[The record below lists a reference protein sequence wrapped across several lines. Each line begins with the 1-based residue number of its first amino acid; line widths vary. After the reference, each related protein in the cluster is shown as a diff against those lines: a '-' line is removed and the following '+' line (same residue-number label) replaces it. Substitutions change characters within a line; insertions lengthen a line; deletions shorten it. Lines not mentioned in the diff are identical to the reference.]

1 MSDYLPPPLVEESR
15 MQEMVRNAM
24 KNPASKAYRHL
35 VGACLSQ
42 PVGRAKDIFY
52 DGDPPKGGTTG
63 LRRTGRALMEL
74 RRAIETVFQ
83 RHGAVPVEAA
93 HLLLPATTTCPW
105 RRDMETPVRLM
116 TRSGEVVMLP
126 HDLRVPFARLLAR
139 LPPSTTTTNL
149 NLKRYTSGRVVKEKK
164 VFGLHPKE
172 LTECAFDIVSG
183 AAGRVLADAELLV
196 ICQEVVQAVLGGDQ
210 SGGETRFL
218 LRLGH
223 GSLLHGLLI
232 HCLVPE
238 AVHDRVVEAIRAC
251 WAKPAQLT
259 GRLQSL
265 GLSEATMGS
274 LMPLLAAEAGLS
286 QLTSLLRA
294 VTRRRGEAADL
305 VKAGLAELKA
315 IEAAATRLGLSL
327 ELQYSV
333 RSLYQPSQYSG
344 LTLQLIR
351 VMPGRRTASQAVDI
365 VAAGGRYDILVE
377 R

>member
-1 MSDYLPPPLVEESR
+1 M
-15 MQEMVRNAM
+15 
-24 KNPASKAYRHL
+24 
-35 VGACLSQ
+35 
-42 PVGRAKDIFY
+42 
-52 DGDPPKGGTTG
+52 
-63 LRRTGRALMEL
+63 
-74 RRAIETVFQ
+74 
-83 RHGAVPVEAA
+83 
-93 HLLLPATTTCPW
+93 
-105 RRDMETPVRLM
+105 
-116 TRSGEVVMLP
+116 
-126 HDLRVPFARLLAR
+126 
-139 LPPSTTTTNL
+139 
-149 NLKRYTSGRVVKEKK
+149 
-164 VFGLHPKE
+164 
-172 LTECAFDIVSG
+172 
-183 AAGRVLADAELLV
+183 
-196 ICQEVVQAVLGGDQ
+196 
-210 SGGETRFL
+210 
-218 LRLGH
+218 
-223 GSLLHGLLI
+223 
-232 HCLVPE
+232 
-238 AVHDRVVEAIRAC
+238 VEAIRAC